1 MCLGVV
7 GKSGDRL
14 ILHVGAGTPHQ
25 SVPDAAGAGQS
36 ERQAPPP
43 DLWLVDRV
51 SEFGPARMSELATW
65 QSVDRSTM
73 TAQVGK
79 LEKLGLVQRAPDPQD
94 RRAIVVSVT
103 DAGRRL
109 HEESR
114 AAACAAFDTMLGDWT
129 DQQRQQLSESLAH
142 LVESLEKHLS
152 ARPQDHSTER

>member
-1 MCLGVV
+1 MRQELGSRNA
-7 GKSGDRL
+7 KLS
-14 ILHVGAGTPHQ
+14 P
-25 SVPDAAGAGQS
+25 S
-36 ERQAPPP
+36 

-79 LEKLGLVQRAPDPQD
+79 LEKLGLVQRAPDTQD

>member
-1 MCLGVV
+1 MRQELGSQNA
-7 GKSGDRL
+7 KLSP
-14 ILHVGAGTPHQ
+14 T
-25 SVPDAAGAGQS
+25 
-36 ERQAPPP
+36 

-94 RRAIVVSVT
+94 RRAIMVSVT
-103 DAGRRL
+103 TSGQRL

-114 AAACAAFDTMLGDWT
+114 AAACAAFDVIVGDWT
-129 DQQRQQLSESLAH
+129 DRQRRQLSESLAH
-142 LVESLEKHLS
+142 LVDSLEKHLS
-152 ARPQDHSTER
+152 AGPEDHSTER